1 MRIELVMQLD
11 EAQFQALAVGWEHGT
26 LCDKYATT
34 PEWRPPMNDSSS
46 PSDGQADDNQQLG
59 VRLCQADPI
68 PPMSIVGYQKLLPPK
83 TSSAAQALPRIVWAL
98 VGKFSWW
105 VTRGVF
111 GSVSHGCNFHSEW
124 GRQYSWLV
132 RNNSSKRMQIWL
144 KRITEYPRYCSCCE
158 MLLRGRRQYLDHMA
172 GKKHFK
178 AQRRHDGNLGIST
191 TRQRDTPEA
200 KQNRIDEARRRR
212 LGAAPDPY
220 LAEEQD
226 DDVPYTPRVL
236 KRS

>member
-1 MRIELVMQLD
+1 MFYFVPSREASVAVLD
-11 EAQFQALAVGWEHGT
+11 QAISRTGLFPFDHVPRFPRCGCISPWLHQPAFSMPLAHRV
-26 LCDKYATT
+26 
-34 PEWRPPMNDSSS
+34 
-46 PSDGQADDNQQLG
+46 ADDEKFAMAENTEND
-59 VRLCQADPI
+59 AE
-68 PPMSIVGYQKLLPPK
+68 K

-105 VTRGVF
+105 VTRGVV

-124 GRQYSWLV
+124 GRLYSWLV

-144 KRITEYPRYCSCCE
+144 KRITENPRYCSCCE
-158 MLLRGRRQYLDHMA
+158 MLLNRRQQYLEHME

-178 AQRRHDGNLGIST
+178 AQRRHDGKLGIST

-200 KQNRIDEARRRR
+200 KQNRIGEARRRR

-226 DDVPYTPRVL
+226 DAVPYTPRV
-236 KRS
+236 RGAMGSRHH